1 MSERLTLRIEEVADR
16 LGLSAAKV
24 WQLVHRG
31 ELPSFKVDRTRFV
44 SVEVL
49 EQWVRDKAHQGIVDA
64 ASS

>member
-1 MSERLTLRIEEVADR
+1 MTERLTLRIEEVADR

-31 ELPSFKVDRTRFV
+31 DLPSFKGDRTRFV

-49 EQWVRDKAHQGIVDA
+49 EQWVRDKALQQVNQP
-64 ASS
+64 